1 MPSRAM
7 FMQVIVGLLL
17 IAVIYYCI
25 SRIAESIILHH

>member
-1 MPSRAM
+1 MPSRAI
-7 FMQVIVGLLL
+7 QVIVGLLL